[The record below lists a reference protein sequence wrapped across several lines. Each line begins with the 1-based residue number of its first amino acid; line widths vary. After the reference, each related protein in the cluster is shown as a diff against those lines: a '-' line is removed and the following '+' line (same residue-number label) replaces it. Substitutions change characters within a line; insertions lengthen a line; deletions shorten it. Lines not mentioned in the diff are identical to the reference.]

1 MKAGYST
8 TPRLLAKKKCIQCM
22 AVCFH
27 ELHIHSIIIKI
38 NNCV

>member
-1 MKAGYST
+1 MKAGYSP
-8 TPRLLAKKKCIQCM
+8 TPRLLAKKCIQCM
-22 AVCFH
+22 AVCLH